1 MAASAL
7 NYYIGKGVV
16 SFAKFSSG
24 ETPGT
29 ARDLGN
35 VPEFEMT
42 PNLETLDH
50 FSSRVGVKT
59 KDRSIVLSKS
69 LAIRLV
75 MEEWTVENIALV
87 MLGTVASTVVEI
99 FAQNSIE
106 GELTFVG
113 ANEIGATVEI
123 TLYKVSFQPGSSLAP
138 ISDEWG
144 SLEIAGESLALTT
157 GANAGKIG
165 TIDVTPPA

>member
-1 MAASAL
+1 MAASPL

-29 ARDLGN
+29 DRDLGN

-50 FSSRVGVKT
+50 FSSRTGVKT

-69 LAIRLV
+69 LAVRLV
-75 MEEWTVENIALV
+75 MEEWTVDNVALV
-87 MLGTVASTVVEI
+87 MLGTVATDVVSI
-99 FAQNSIE
+99 FAQNTIE
-106 GELTFVG
+106 GQLTFTG
-113 ANEIGATVEI
+113 ANEVGATLVI
-123 TLYKVSFQPGSSLAP
+123 VLFKVGFQPGSSLSP

-144 SLEIAGESLALTT
+144 SLELSGEALARTSD
-157 GANAGKIG
+157 GEIG
-165 TIDVTPPA
+165 TVTVTAPA